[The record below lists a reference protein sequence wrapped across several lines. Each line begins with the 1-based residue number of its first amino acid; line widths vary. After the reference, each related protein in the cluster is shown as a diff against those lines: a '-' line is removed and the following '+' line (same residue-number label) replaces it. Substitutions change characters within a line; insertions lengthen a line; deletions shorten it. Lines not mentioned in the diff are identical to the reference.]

1 MQTDPRLHRDAKALA
16 DQAEYFSGL
25 ADNIIVKIPATKT
38 GIEAIEDAVS
48 RGVSINVTVSFTV
61 PQAVA
66 AAEAI
71 ERGMRTRE
79 AAGHDVSRMGNVV
92 TIMVGR
98 LDDWLKEVV
107 TRDGLEV
114 DPAALEWAGV
124 AAFKRAYAVFGERRY
139 RSRLLSAAFRNT
151 LQWSELVG
159 GDIVISP
166 PFAWQQKI
174 QDAGTTADADAM
186 SRSVNPAILDA
197 LLSIPEFRRA
207 YEPDGITPE
216 EFDTFGATR
225 KTLRQFLGA
234 DEELDQIVR
243 DILIP
248 AP

>member
-1 MQTDPRLHRDAKALA
+1 
-16 DQAEYFSGL
+16 
-25 ADNIIVKIPATKT
+25 
-38 GIEAIEDAVS
+38 
-48 RGVSINVTVSFTV
+48 
-61 PQAVA
+61 
-66 AAEAI
+66 
-71 ERGMRTRE
+71 
-79 AAGHDVSRMGNVV
+79 MGNVV

-107 TRDGLEV
+107 ARDGLEV

-124 AAFKRAYAVFGERRY
+124 AAFKRAYAVFGERRF

-174 QDAGTTADADAM
+174 QDAGSVADADAM
-186 SRSVNPAILDA
+186 SRPVDPAILDV
-197 LLSIPEFRRA
+197 LLHPRVPRA
-207 YEPDGITPE
+207 YSDGLRD
-216 EFDTFGATR
+216 FDTSGPWR
-225 KTLRQFLGA
+225 RC
-234 DEELDQIVR
+234 EELDQIVR